1 MKNIEQIG
9 DKAKKIF
16 YRMNMKIKVRREAAR
31 CTNCGKTL
39 DNAKKV
45 QRIEKALMENK
56 VI

>member
-1 MKNIEQIG
+1 
-9 DKAKKIF
+9 
-16 YRMNMKIKVRREAAR
+16 MNMKIKVRREAAR

-39 DNAKKV
+39 DDAKKV